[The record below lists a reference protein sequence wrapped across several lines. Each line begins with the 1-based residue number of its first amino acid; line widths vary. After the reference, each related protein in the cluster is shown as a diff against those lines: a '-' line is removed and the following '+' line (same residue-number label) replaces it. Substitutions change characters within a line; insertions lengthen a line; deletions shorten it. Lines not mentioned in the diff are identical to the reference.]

1 MPDLRV
7 TADLLNLRDHVG
19 LDSKVLVKLP
29 AGTQVAKLDATPDH
43 TWFRVQTQNGVVGW
57 ISAKYAVD
65 VAAPAAPAAQPA
77 VTMRVE
83 ATALNLR
90 GGPGTGNPV
99 IVTLPHGARVT
110 RLDAS
115 ADGKWLRV
123 KTEKGTEGWL
133 SAEHVTVDDG
143 IDPDAP
149 RPDDHP
155 WYAIAWAER
164 GVAEFDGP
172 KDNPRIA
179 EYQKATD
186 LGETGDDIPWCSC
199 FVNWVMKQAAQPR
212 TKSAAAR
219 SWEHFGR
226 EIDKPER
233 GCIVVFT
240 RGDATHGHVSLF
252 VSQEGD
258 MLRVLGGN
266 QGNRVQ
272 ISKYPLAR
280 KLTYRMPS

>member
-29 AGTQVAKLDATPDH
+29 AGTQVAKLDANPEH
-43 TWFRVQTQNGVVGW
+43 TWFQVKTQNGVVGW
-57 ISAKYAVD
+57 ISAKFAVD
-65 VAAPAAPAAQPA
+65 VAAPPPAAPPA
-77 VTMRVE
+77 VTLRVE

-90 GGPGTGNPV
+90 SGPGTGNPV
-99 IVTLPHGARVT
+99 LVTLPNGARVQ
-110 RLDAS
+110 RLDGS
-115 ADGKWLRV
+115 ADGKWLKV
-123 KTEKGTEGWL
+123 KTDKGTEGWL

-155 WYAIAWAER
+155 WYAIAWGER
-164 GVAEFDGP
+164 GVEEFAGP
-172 KDNPRIA
+172 RDNPRVL
-179 EYQKATD
+179 EYQRATD
-186 LGETGDDIPWCSC
+186 LGMQDDEIAWCSC
-199 FVNWVMKQAAQPR
+199 FVNWVMMKANQPR
-212 TKSAAAR
+212 TRSAAAR

-226 EIDKPER
+226 RLDQPER
-233 GCIVVFT
+233 GCIVVFE
-240 RGDATHGHVSLF
+240 RGDPSHGHVSLF
-252 VSQEGD
+252 VSREGD

-272 ISKYPLAR
+272 ISRYPAAR
-280 KLTYRMPS
+280 VVAYRLPA